1 MSTRHRYRGMSILRR
16 RDDDG
21 NATYSVGILSRQLLN
36 IKWAEARDSP
46 HPAYLLHSLVQWCCV
61 HTPLHVP
68 SQLAP
73 LHGCSGRRL
82 RSRPSIA
89 LALRVVSPFLVRS
102 RNESLTGLR
111 AVLRSTNSSKAP
123 VDVVTFTTMTAI
135 WWPSSVC
142 PSSCEELCGSPSLVD
157 QILRNS
163 PITRL
168 DSPRF
173 ATSSCE

>member
-1 MSTRHRYRGMSILRR
+1 MGGGLRLTSSRIL
-16 RDDDG
+16 
-21 NATYSVGILSRQLLN
+21 TS
-36 IKWAEARDSP
+36 
-46 HPAYLLHSLVQWCCV
+46 HWCCV
-61 HTPLHVP
+61 HSPLHVP

-73 LHGCSGRRL
+73 LHGSSGRRL
-82 RSRPSIA
+82 RNRSSIA
-89 LALRVVSPFLVRS
+89 LALRVVSPFPVVRS
-102 RNESLTGLR
+102 RNSLTGLS

-142 PSSCEELCGSPSLVD
+142 PSSCEELCSPSLVD

-173 ATSSCE
+173 ATGSCE